1 MFSLGT
7 GFKKRFCE
15 LFSAKLSKESSSG
28 GQNFPGIKKGD
39 KFHFI
44 AMGGVGQSA
53 LAKILLQMGYEVSG
67 SDMSDSKY
75 LKELKELGAKV
86 YIGHSAENVPKDAYI
101 VLSSAIKDDN
111 PELICARAQG
121 LNILHRS
128 DMLLAITHEFAL
140 TIGFAGTHGKTT
152 TSGLASYVLSKMGAK
167 AAYAVGG
174 IIPEL
179 NTNANAAKDSEMFV
193 AELDE
198 SDGTISKYTPE
209 ILVINNLEADHLDF
223 YKNGLSDVLETF
235 KNLILK
241 QPDDIKII
249 VNADDSGVLELLKLI
264 EPTDKKVIKFSF
276 KEKCTEDFD
285 TPIDICAV
293 NIEFNSEGAEFDVVC
308 RGEKLG
314 RISTSLKGKHNV
326 YNALAVISALIAAG
340 YKFEEFAPHFKG
352 FTGMGRRFQQVFKND
367 NVEIVD
373 DYAHHP
379 SEIRATLNA
388 AYEYKK
394 KSGKKR
400 IVAIFQPHRYTR
412 LKGLWKDFLSS
423 FENVDLLFVSD
434 VFSAG
439 DMHDEEYNSE
449 KFVQAACEKYPDRA
463 GQIIYV
469 PGKVDLLAGEITRY
483 IKDGD
488 LVLTLGAGD
497 ITKLGKFIGER
508 L

>member
-1 MFSLGT
+1 
-7 GFKKRFCE
+7 
-15 LFSAKLSKESSSG
+15 
-28 GQNFPGIKKGD
+28 
-39 KFHFI
+39 
-44 AMGGVGQSA
+44 
-53 LAKILLQMGYEVSG
+53 
-67 SDMSDSKY
+67 
-75 LKELKELGAKV
+75 
-86 YIGHSAENVPKDAYI
+86 
-101 VLSSAIKDDN
+101 
-111 PELICARAQG
+111 
-121 LNILHRS
+121 
-128 DMLLAITHEFAL
+128 
-140 TIGFAGTHGKTT
+140 
-152 TSGLASYVLSKMGAK
+152 
-167 AAYAVGG
+167 
-174 IIPEL
+174 
-179 NTNANAAKDSEMFV
+179 
-193 AELDE
+193 
-198 SDGTISKYTPE
+198 
-209 ILVINNLEADHLDF
+209 
-223 YKNGLSDVLETF
+223 
-235 KNLILK
+235 
-241 QPDDIKII
+241 
-249 VNADDSGVLELLKLI
+249 
-264 EPTDKKVIKFSF
+264 
-276 KEKCTEDFD
+276 
-285 TPIDICAV
+285 
-293 NIEFNSEGAEFDVVC
+293 
-308 RGEKLG
+308 
-314 RISTSLKGKHNV
+314 
-326 YNALAVISALIAAG
+326 
-340 YKFEEFAPHFKG
+340 
-352 FTGMGRRFQQVFKND
+352 MGRRFQQVFKND